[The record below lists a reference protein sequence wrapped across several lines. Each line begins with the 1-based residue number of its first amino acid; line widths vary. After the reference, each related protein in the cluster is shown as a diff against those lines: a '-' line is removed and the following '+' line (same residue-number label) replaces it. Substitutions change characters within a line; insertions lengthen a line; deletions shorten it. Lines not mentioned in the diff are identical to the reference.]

1 MKKLITFLL
10 LLFLLPQRVQAAEAD
25 ESALAA
31 VESAAGVGDISEPD
45 GYDKTTDGGK
55 KDLLSSSRG
64 GV

>member
-31 VESAAGVGDISEPD
+31 VESATASAAFPSPTG
-45 GYDKTTDGGK
+45 TTRRPTAAK
-55 KDLLSSSRG
+55 RTCFPPR
-64 GV
+64 

>member
-31 VESAAGVGDISEPD
+31 VESATILRPFSAGQ
-45 GYDKTTDGGK
+45 
-55 KDLLSSSRG
+55 
-64 GV
+64 